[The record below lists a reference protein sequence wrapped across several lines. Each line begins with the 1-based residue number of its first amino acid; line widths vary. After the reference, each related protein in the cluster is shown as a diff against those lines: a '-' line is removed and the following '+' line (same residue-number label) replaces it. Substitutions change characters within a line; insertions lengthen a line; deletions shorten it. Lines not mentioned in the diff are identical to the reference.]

1 MIRLVSFLRLHLVRL
16 VAAALSAYGSEERSA
31 AGYRQAKETKRGG
44 MDARSAEPPIVCAE
58 QRVSQEG

>member
-1 MIRLVSFLRLHLVRL
+1 MTQYPRP
-16 VAAALSAYGSEERSA
+16 VAAALRGHWERRRSA

-44 MDARSAEPPIVCAE
+44 MGVQKSEPPVVCAE